1 MPKAGVSIA
10 RTINAK
16 WNEPS
21 DLATRPHRYRKAEE
35 SGHGAAVA
43 GIGVDW

>member
-1 MPKAGVSIA
+1 VFDAPI
-10 RTINAK
+10 RLPD